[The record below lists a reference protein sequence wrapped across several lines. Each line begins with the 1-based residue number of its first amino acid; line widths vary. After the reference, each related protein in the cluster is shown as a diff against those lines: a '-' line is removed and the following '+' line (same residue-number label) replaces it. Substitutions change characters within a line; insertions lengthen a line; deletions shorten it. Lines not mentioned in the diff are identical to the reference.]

1 MGPELKGET
10 FPGPGGRA
18 ISDPYGAVAPQLAV
32 APPQAAAATAMT
44 GAPQPRRGLQAVDA
58 DGMGP
63 VWLMP
68 RLQMA
73 EQVVITRDMAQTIM
87 DCLQRMTVALT
98 MAEHTA
104 EGAAAAYRME
114 RARVSDMEQRVRAAL
129 FNGLRGEN

>member
-1 MGPELKGET
+1 M
-10 FPGPGGRA
+10 GPGGRA

-32 APPQAAAATAMT
+32 APPQAAAAAAMP
-44 GAPQPRRGLQAVDA
+44 GAPPRRQLTPGAEA
-58 DGMGP
+58 MGAI
-63 VWLMP
+63 WHMP

-114 RARVSDMEQRVRAAL
+114 RARVQEMEQRVRQAM
-129 FNGLRGEN
+129 FNNGLRTEN

>member
-1 MGPELKGET
+1 M
-10 FPGPGGRA
+10 GPGGRA
-18 ISDPYGAVAPQLAV
+18 ISDPYGAVVPHIAV
-32 APPQAAAATAMT
+32 VPPQAAAAAAMP
-44 GAPQPRRGLQAVDA
+44 GAPPRRQLTPGAEA
-58 DGMGP
+58 MGAI
-63 VWLMP
+63 WHMP

-114 RARVSDMEQRVRAAL
+114 RGRVQEMEQRVRQAM
-129 FNGLRGEN
+129 FNNGLRSEN